1 MPYVMNDAKTSG
13 TSIHITAPKVTP
25 AKPADNGGQDEAHA
39 DDKGAVPAVLP
50 PDDLVLVQVTD
61 IGDTRLAAGLD
72 EHPADVGPPEAI
84 VGIVWIEG
92 RVGVAVVRAVAARP
106 PLD

>member
-1 MPYVMNDAKTSG
+1 MPYVMDDAKTSG
-13 TSIHITAPKVTP
+13 TRIHIAAPEVAP
-25 AKPADNGGQDEAHA
+25 AKPANHGGQDEAHA
-39 DDKGAVPAVLP
+39 DDEGAVPAVLP

-61 IGDTRLAAGLD
+61 IGDTRLATRLD
-72 EHPADVGPPEAI
+72 EHPANVGPPEAV
-84 VGIVWIEG
+84 VGVVWIEG